1 MPTASPASAETRSKI
16 STTSICC
23 KTWAN
28 IPFCPTTPPIL
39 SAPSS
44 HVRPTHQETLPI
56 ASTLPIT
63 IGPTPTTCARQR
75 NFFLVFFFFLVVF
88 FWLRPQSKGGR
99 GRSRWSRMLLSNYE
113 SSPGVR
119 AFVLALRSL
128 MITPSSSQLLF
139 ARHHQSQPIGRGT
152 GPTRHIKGGKEE
164 RNRKKHR

>member
-75 NFFLVFFFFLVVF
+75 NFFLVFFSSWSCFSYLASSAV
-88 FWLRPQSKGGR
+88 QGR
-99 GRSRWSRMLLSNYE
+99 GAIKVESNALVKLRVESWRSSVRSSTTIANDHPPPRNSCLLVITNPNLSAVA
-113 SSPGVR
+113 PGQHV
-119 AFVLALRSL
+119 
-128 MITPSSSQLLF
+128 I
-139 ARHHQSQPIGRGT
+139 
-152 GPTRHIKGGKEE
+152 
-164 RNRKKHR
+164 

>member
-75 NFFLVFFFFLVVF
+75 NFFLFFFSSWSCFSYLASSAV
-88 FWLRPQSKGGR
+88 QGR
-99 GRSRWSRMLLSNYE
+99 GGRSRWSRMLLSNYE

-119 AFVLALRSL
+119 ALVLALRSL
-128 MITPSSSQLLF
+128 MITPLLATLVCSSS
-139 ARHHQSQPIGRGT
+139 PIPTYRPWHRANTSYKRGE
-152 GPTRHIKGGKEE
+152 RRKESKE
-164 RNRKKHR
+164 T